1 MTLND
6 PVRTDTAGNRAGRPG
21 EPTSTGRQAAQDVA
35 SEATSEAKAVAGHAK
50 DQLGD
55 FVGQARDEVRRQAD
69 DRSAQAATGLRTL
82 ADQVGAL
89 KEGRTEESGNLAGY
103 LDEAQAKVSSF
114 AARVEQG
121 GAQGVLDDLTSLAR
135 RRPGVFLAG
144 AAAAGFAAGRFLRAA
159 RADDGGQSAAAP
171 SAGAPSAMAPPL
183 PPPDASDDLAT
194 GTAPW
199 TDELTPQVSTSAS
212 VGGGRTE
219 L

>member
-6 PVRTDTAGNRAGRPG
+6 PVRAPMPGDPTDPVDW
-21 EPTSTGRQAAQDVA
+21 PTITGAQAAQDVA
-35 SEATSEAKAVAGHAK
+35 SEATSEPKAVAGHAK

-69 DRSAQAATGLRTL
+69 DRSAQAATGLRSL

-89 KEGRTEESGNLAGY
+89 KEGRTEEAGNLAGY

-114 AARVEQG
+114 AARVEEG

-144 AAAAGFAAGRFLRAA
+144 AAVAGFAAGRFLRAA
-159 RADDGGQSAAAP
+159 RSDDGGQSSVAATT
-171 SAGAPSAMAPPL
+171 GAPSAMAPPL
-183 PPPDASDDLAT
+183 PPPDATGDLAT
-194 GTAPW
+194 GTAQW
-199 TDELTPQVSTSAS
+199 TDESTSQVPTSAS